1 MFPHHGKPRITTE
14 NPGKPRKITENPAG
28 CFGSAFWVCRA
39 WEDTKGLA
47 VGGPH
52 SALGRSGDHQ
62 ASHKDCLPE
71 SPFAPQPRMLMV
83 MMVTLVSNEG
93 VMLMVWMML
102 MVVLLMVMVLM
113 LHCLNIGRKGIVDV
127 WLRGLHRRL

>member
-1 MFPHHGKPRITTE
+1 
-14 NPGKPRKITENPAG
+14 
-28 CFGSAFWVCRA
+28 
-39 WEDTKGLA
+39 
-47 VGGPH
+47 
-52 SALGRSGDHQ
+52 
-62 ASHKDCLPE
+62 
-71 SPFAPQPRMLMV
+71 MV

-113 LHCLNIGRKGIVDV
+113 LHCINIGRQGIVDV